1 MSATILGLPRERR
14 DFQDKTEI
22 CHKYEQ
28 ERMSHRNNGV
38 DIFQKRSFD
47 YGKKLNKKNF
57 LLEIPKKLLP

>member
-28 ERMSHRNNGV
+28 ERIFHRNNGV
-38 DIFQKRSFD
+38 DIFQKGTFG
-47 YGKKLNKKNF
+47 YGK
-57 LLEIPKKLLP
+57 E

>member
-28 ERMSHRNNGV
+28 ERMFHRNNGV
-38 DIFQKRSFD
+38 DLFQKGIFG
-47 YGKKLNKKNF
+47 YGKQ
-57 LLEIPKKLLP
+57 